1 MVHNYKGLHARQLA
15 GCLLVIFIYFWGM
28 LVPAGAQSSSF
39 GVIPTQSANQIGNV
53 KQGWYLKVHPGQTY
67 QLQFQLCNY
76 TNNTNKIQIQPLIV
90 QTTPQLTL
98 DTATPNAVP
107 GPGAQYDFRQLV
119 AGKVVQVPPGKVV
132 AEKIS
137 LHIPAAGIK
146 GLLMGGLLFSSQS
159 DLQFIRAQIKKG
171 KSSSTPAIA
180 NFSYGVYLQQDLHPQ
195 RPHFHIDQPKLTLA
209 NRQVLFK
216 TPIKNTYAYPFLK
229 GKFRARVTNRMNPKL
244 NTTFVNKSGN
254 FAGNSKTVW
263 LNYWHRGPLSPGTY
277 HVRYDLTHHRQH
289 YVFHKSFTL
298 TQKQTN
304 ELNKFLPKDPNRI
317 WWWVFLAVLIVL
329 GFAGLTIWVYRSGL
343 HKGRPNVR

>member
-28 LVPAGAQSSSF
+28 LVPAEAQSSSF

-132 AEKIS
+132 AEKVS

-146 GLLMGGLLFSSQS
+146 GLLMGLSL
-159 DLQFIRAQIKKG
+159 I
-171 KSSSTPAIA
+171 
-180 NFSYGVYLQQDLHPQ
+180 
-195 RPHFHIDQPKLTLA
+195 HI
-209 NRQVLFK
+209 
-216 TPIKNTYAYPFLK
+216 
-229 GKFRARVTNRMNPKL
+229 
-244 NTTFVNKSGN
+244 
-254 FAGNSKTVW
+254 
-263 LNYWHRGPLSPGTY
+263 
-277 HVRYDLTHHRQH
+277 
-289 YVFHKSFTL
+289 
-298 TQKQTN
+298 
-304 ELNKFLPKDPNRI
+304 
-317 WWWVFLAVLIVL
+317 
-329 GFAGLTIWVYRSGL
+329 
-343 HKGRPNVR
+343 